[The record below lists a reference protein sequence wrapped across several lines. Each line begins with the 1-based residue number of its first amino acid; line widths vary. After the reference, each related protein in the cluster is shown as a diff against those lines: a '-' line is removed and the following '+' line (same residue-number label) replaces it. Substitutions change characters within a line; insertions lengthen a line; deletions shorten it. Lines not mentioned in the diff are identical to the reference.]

1 MTRLLTLLCLPPRA
15 TTALM
20 KEAWIDYT
28 WAHAKEHGWEP
39 FVVYRITNGTQVA
52 FYKKPAGF
60 LHQGVWIYQGSVSE
74 LCPYGVGMTREEA
87 EALSVQRWSFP
98 RCGTCTSP
106 TDWMSTRLGT
116 GTRPDLYA
124 AFEVELYKEQ
134 CRGTS
139 IRAKL

>member
-1 MTRLLTLLCLPPRA
+1 MSRLLTLLCLPPRA
-15 TTALM
+15 TTSLM
-20 KEAWIDYT
+20 KEAWIDYN

-39 FVVYRITNGTQVA
+39 FVVYRVQNGNEVE
-52 FYKKPAGF
+52 FYKKPGGF

-74 LCPYGVGMTREEA
+74 LCPYGVAMTREEA
-87 EALSVQRWSFP
+87 EALSLQRWSA
-98 RCGTCTSP
+98 
-106 TDWMSTRLGT
+106 RLGA

-139 IRAKL
+139 LKARL